1 MHGAVGGDRNH
12 LDFKRTQQR
21 LRQAVA
27 RRRTIECE
35 QVMLPMLSRRSGAS
49 DAGAGETNVMEPRQG
64 VR

>member
-35 QVMLPMLSRRSGAS
+35 HGDAAHALAQERRIRCRGR
-49 DAGAGETNVMEPRQG
+49 ETNVMEPRQG